1 MAPDLFGLD
10 LDVVVGVVVVDELPD
25 DIGEAVL
32 GELEEGAEVGL
43 PCCCGG
49 LDGLLQGGRSRSGG
63 HGGRSSITSNTTRNM
78 RRVVLGLGLR
88 FTLRRFRTEGIL
100 YLLLHAARNAKD
112 RKKPE
117 QILLQ
122 EPEQEDMD
130 IAAKHPHQLFTMYP
144 LFPAAFLPVLH
155 AAKPYSLGNACL
167 HTMLGSFQAPI
178 FPVVPLL
185 KFKPIKF

>member
-1 MAPDLFGLD
+1 VAPDLFGLD

-32 GELEEGAEVGL
+32 GKLEEGAEVGL

-88 FTLRRFRTEGIL
+88 FTLRQKVYYTSSACCKERKRQKETRADFITGAGAGGYGHRGKTSTSAIHDVPSFSSSLPSRT
-100 YLLLHAARNAKD
+100 
-112 RKKPE
+112 
-117 QILLQ
+117 
-122 EPEQEDMD
+122 
-130 IAAKHPHQLFTMYP
+130 
-144 LFPAAFLPVLH
+144 
-155 AAKPYSLGNACL
+155 ACC
-167 HTMLGSFQAPI
+167 QA
-178 FPVVPLL
+178 L
-185 KFKPIKF
+185 